1 MKNNIVIIVEARSN
15 SKRLPKKHF
24 FIVKKKM
31 MIDHLIERLK
41 PTKKQIIIATTTNK
55 NDNKFE
61 IVAKKNKVNYF
72 RGGEKNVLL
81 RVINAAKYFDANII
95 CRVTGDS
102 PLIDHKIV
110 TRCIKCFLKN
120 KSKLDYLETDNN
132 IPIGTGCSVFN
143 LKSLIKS
150 YNLNKSKKNLEH
162 VTWYLKKNPK
172 IFNSK
177 ILKFLSYK
185 NNNKSSYTL
194 DTKEDLKKIRKI
206 FNFFNKNNMTT
217 KQIVKFLNL

>member
-1 MKNNIVIIVEARSN
+1 MKNNIAIIVEARSN

-41 PTKKQIIIATTTNK
+41 PIKKQIIIATTRNK
-55 NDNKFE
+55 NDDKFE
-61 IVAKKNKVNYF
+61 IIAKKNKVNYF

-81 RVINAAKYFDANII
+81 RVINAAKYFDANIV

-110 TRCIKCFLKN
+110 SRCINYFVKN
-120 KSKLDYLETDNN
+120 KLNLDYLETDEQV
-132 IPIGTGCSVFN
+132 PIGTGCSVFKV
-143 LKSLIKS
+143 KSLIKS

-162 VTWYLKKNPK
+162 VTWYLKNSPK
-172 IFNSK
+172 IFSLK
-177 ILKFLSYK
+177 TLKFPNYK
-185 NNNKSSYTL
+185 NNNKFSYTL

>member
-1 MKNNIVIIVEARSN
+1 MKDTIVVIPAHLN

-24 FIVKKKM
+24 FIVNKKM

-55 NDNKFE
+55 NDDRFK
-61 IVAKKNKVNYF
+61 IVAKKNKVNIF
-72 RGGEKNVLL
+72 RGSEKNVLL
-81 RVINAAKYFDANII
+81 RVINAAKYFNASII

-110 TRCIKCFLKN
+110 TRCIKYFLKN
-120 KSKLDYLETDNN
+120 KSNLDYLETDNH
-132 IPIGTGCSVFN
+132 IPIGTGCSVFKI
-143 LKSLIKS
+143 KSLIKS

-162 VTWYLKKNPK
+162 VTWFLKNNPK
-172 IFNSK
+172 IFNLK
-177 ILKFLSYK
+177 ILKFSSYENY
-185 NNNKSSYTL
+185 NNFSYTL

-206 FNFFNKNNMTT
+206 FNSFKKNNMST
-217 KQIVKFLNL
+217 KQIIKFLNL